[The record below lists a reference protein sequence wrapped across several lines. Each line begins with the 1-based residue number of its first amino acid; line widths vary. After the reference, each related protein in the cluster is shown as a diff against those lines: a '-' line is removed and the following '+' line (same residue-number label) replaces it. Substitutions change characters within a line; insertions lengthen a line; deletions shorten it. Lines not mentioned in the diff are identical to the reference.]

1 LLDNV
6 CSSVLYAAV
15 RLVRAQTNDG
25 PLLAVERGEEIHD
38 LGLPPGADLGTHLQR
53 GTAVLT
59 DLATK
64 AGGKP
69 LSPFGLA
76 APIRPGKIVAVGLNY
91 LDHIRES
98 GVDPPN
104 SPLLFAKFPSTVIG
118 PEEPIL
124 LNPAIASRVDWEVE
138 LAVVIGHELRFAD
151 PEEAMNGVFG
161 YTIANDVS
169 ARDVQF
175 GDGQWIRGKNLDSF
189 CPLGPCVVT
198 VDEVPYPQRLSLQT
212 RVNGEVVQDSSTSE
226 MLFSVGEILAFCS
239 RNFTL
244 EPGDVVLTGTP
255 WGVGEFMDPP
265 RSLQPGDRVA
275 MSIEGIGT
283 LGNPVRELPDLRR

>member
-1 LLDNV
+1 M
-6 CSSVLYAAV
+6 
-15 RLVRAQTNDG
+15 RLVSARTSDG
-25 PLLAVERGEEIHD
+25 PLLAVKRGEEIHD
-38 LGLPPGADLGTHLQR
+38 LGLPPGADLRSLLQQDT
-53 GTAVLT
+53 GVLT
-59 DLATK
+59 DLAAR
-64 AGGKP
+64 AGETP
-69 LSPFGLA
+69 LSAPGLA

-98 GVDPPN
+98 GVDPPK

-118 PEEPIL
+118 PEEPII
-124 LNPAIASRVDWEVE
+124 LNPAIAARVDWEIE
-138 LAVVIGHELRFAD
+138 LAVIIGHALRFAG
-151 PEEAMNGVFG
+151 PEEALKAVFG

-189 CPLGPCVVT
+189 CPLGPSVVT
-198 VDEVPYPQRLSLQT
+198 TDEIPDPQRLSLQT
-212 RVNGEVVQDSSTSE
+212 RVNGELVQNSSTSE
-226 MLFSVGEILAFCS
+226 MLFSVSEILAFCS

-255 WGVGEFMDPP
+255 WGVGEFMEPP
-265 RSLQPGDRVA
+265 RSLQPGDRLE

-283 LGNPVRELPDLRR
+283 LGNPVRGFPDLDPSPTRSTLQS